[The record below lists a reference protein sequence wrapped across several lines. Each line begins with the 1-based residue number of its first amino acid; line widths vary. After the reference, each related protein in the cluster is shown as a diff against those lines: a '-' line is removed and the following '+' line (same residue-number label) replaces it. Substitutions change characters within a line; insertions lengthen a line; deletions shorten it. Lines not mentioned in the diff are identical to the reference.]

1 MVFFTGLK
9 TTRPSE
15 DPTGPGE
22 ATGAVDSLVPH
33 STLRQDGGSKISRVS
48 FYKGTNS
55 IVNEAFTTGILGE
68 NIESI
73 A

>member
-1 MVFFTGLK
+1 MFFRGLK
-9 TTRPSE
+9 TTWPSK

-33 STLRQDGGSKISRVS
+33 STLVSRQIVTVCANCISAGYS
-48 FYKGTNS
+48 ELSSMKNIATALLLS
-55 IVNEAFTTGILGE
+55 TGL
-68 NIESI
+68 